1 MIGKFKCEKCKNFI
15 SGEIMPNTWKC
26 HAYPNGIP
34 EIKIAYLSKDPCIN
48 CNNGIGFEPEEQN
61 NTNRPQKWAVKL
73 ADKSESV

>member
-26 HAYPNGIP
+26 RAYPNGIP

-48 CNNGIGFEPEEQN
+48 CNNGIGFEPEEQHN
-61 NTNRPQKWAVKL
+61 INRSQQ
-73 ADKSESV
+73 